1 MRNMWK
7 MSLDNLDMF
16 LSSCLF
22 LSIVSSTKRGK
33 LGLIRSGSQF
43 LRFFDGLAATDA
55 ATALCTLNTL
65 KTLNTLIAFQNVS
78 NIFEHTSTLL
88 TMPQDIQNIEKC
100 QGLVAGNLGFIGCC
114 HELLSTHLEF
124 IGGLVQSKRFQRVLE
139 VLKCV
144 VVRFASPCFSLVR
157 SKQQKVRSEEKSV
170 GLRHDPATPQ

>member
-1 MRNMWK
+1 MWK

-22 LSIVSSTKRGK
+22 LSIVSSTKRSK

-43 LRFFDGLAATDA
+43 LRFFDGLPQRLVLRLRWTRW
-55 ATALCTLNTL
+55 TCWTRWSHFKMFRTFSNTL
-65 KTLNTLIAFQNVS
+65 PHYWLCHKTYK
-78 NIFEHTSTLL
+78 
-88 TMPQDIQNIEKC
+88 NIEKC

-170 GLRHDPATPQ
+170 GLRHDPAVVSKI

>member
-22 LSIVSSTKRGK
+22 LSIVSSTKRSK

-65 KTLNTLIAFQNVS
+65 NTLNTLIAFQNVS

-88 TMPQDIQNIEKC
+88 TMPQDIQKY
-100 QGLVAGNLGFIGCC
+100 
-114 HELLSTHLEF
+114 
-124 IGGLVQSKRFQRVLE
+124 
-139 VLKCV
+139 
-144 VVRFASPCFSLVR
+144 
-157 SKQQKVRSEEKSV
+157 
-170 GLRHDPATPQ
+170 